1 MSLATVSYAGRAGDG
16 ERQARDLWRL
26 LDPGFLAEAG
36 WDSRREVLAPAP
48 DHPLLGFRACRVLGC
63 QGHALLPEQ
72 LCATCRSVYRRSDLS
87 MEDFAA
93 AGPVRVKRCGEAIC
107 SVNGCPRPV
116 RVRRLELCYTH
127 EHQRKRLGLPLA
139 EFVDH
144 PGVLP
149 LPGFGRCQVRV
160 CDRQAHG
167 RRGLCR
173 PHDVRWWEQLRAGQV
188 ADATFGEWCRTAAPT
203 ASGHQVVFRG
213 LVPRVQAEVLFGL
226 QERCGHGALIYLYQL
241 RIFCR
246 KLLAVNAST
255 IFSVEASQLP
265 RHQRVLADDLQQ
277 AVSRAGISPEDEQR
291 KDIWNTSVLGHGRRR
306 VIDFTGIS
314 QDWLREA
321 VKQWVAEELPTR
333 RGDHATAILQDHVH
347 RAEELS
353 ASLRLHRDD
362 HGDDPRALGRADI
375 VAFLARLKHRE
386 ATGHISSWRRS
397 TTCRNLAMI
406 LRECRALGLTRPGQP
421 MAGLQDDFA
430 IRRDDIP
437 QQAADDEPGRAL
449 PAGVLNQLIHALPEL
464 EQVSGPHVRAAVE
477 LLMDTG
483 RRPTEIC
490 KLGYDCLE
498 QDADGKY
505 ALIYTDFKANKARRR
520 LPITGKTAQVITGQQ
535 DRVRSRY
542 PGVPVCELVL
552 FPRSTRNREGKRPVV
567 DSVVASHHR
576 AWVDSLPAL
585 RLEDG
590 REFDKAAVFLYAYRH
605 SFAQRHADAGTPVD
619 VLRDL
624 MGHRSM
630 STTQGY
636 YSITAKRTRAAV
648 DALAAFQF
656 DRNGNRV
663 WREARALLD
672 SEHQRLAV
680 GQVAVPFGAC
690 SEPSNV
696 QAGGGACPFRFRC
709 LGCGHFRSDPSYL
722 PELREYLDTL
732 LRTRERVRS
741 ACDLDDWAKTEAM
754 PSEAEITRLRQLIRR
769 AEADLD
775 QLSDADRS
783 QIIQAVEAVRAM
795 RRSVHLGMPA
805 IRPDAASLP
814 GQRPA

>member
-1 MSLATVSYAGRAGDG
+1 MSVATVSYAGQAGD
-16 ERQARDLWRL
+16 ERQPEDLWHL
-26 LDPGFLAEAG
+26 LDPGFLAAAG
-36 WDSRREVLAPAP
+36 WDPRQEVLVPSL
-48 DHPLLGFRACRVLGC
+48 DHPLLGFRVCRVLGC
-63 QGHALLPEQ
+63 QGQALLPDQ
-72 LCATCRSVYRRSDLS
+72 LCATCQGACRRSDLS
-87 MEDFAA
+87 MEEFAA
-93 AGPVRVKRCGEAIC
+93 AGPVRARRCGEAIC

-127 EHQRKRLGLPLA
+127 EHQRKRLGLPLP
-139 EFVDH
+139 EFLGH
-144 PGVLP
+144 PEAAP
-149 LPGFGRCQVRV
+149 LPGFGRCRAGV

-173 PHDVRWWEQLRAGQV
+173 PHDVRWWQQRRAGQV
-188 ADATFGEWCRTAAPT
+188 TDAGFDGWCQTAAPV
-203 ASGHQVVFRG
+203 ASGHQVIFRG
-213 LVPRVQAEVLFGL
+213 LTPRVQAEVLFGL
-226 QERCGHGALIYLYQL
+226 QERCRHGALTHLHQL
-241 RIFCR
+241 RILCR
-246 KLLAVNAST
+246 RLLAGNLCT
-255 IFSVEASQLP
+255 IMSVETSQLA
-265 RHQRVLADDLQQ
+265 REQRRLVRDLQD
-277 AVSRAGISPEDEQR
+277 AVSRAGTSPEEEQR
-291 KDIWNTSVLGHGRRR
+291 KDIWHTAVLGHGRRR

-314 QDWLREA
+314 QGWLREA

-333 RGDHATAILQDHVH
+333 RGDHATAILQDHVR

-375 VAFLARLKHRE
+375 IAFLARLKHRQ
-386 ATGHISSWRRS
+386 ASGQISSWRRS

-421 MAGLQDDFA
+421 MAGLPDDFA

-437 QQAADDEPGRAL
+437 QQPADDEPGRAL
-449 PAGVLNQLIHALPEL
+449 PAGVLNQLIDAFPAL
-464 EQVSGPHVRAAVE
+464 EQVSGADIRAAVV

-490 KLGYDCLE
+490 KLGWDCLD
-498 QDADGKY
+498 QDSDGKY
-505 ALIYTDFKANKARRR
+505 ALIYTDFKANRAGRR
-520 LPITGKTAQVITGQQ
+520 LPVADETVKVVIGQQ
-535 DRVRSRY
+535 QRIRARY
-542 PGVPVCELVL
+542 PDTPASELAL

-576 AWVDSLPAL
+576 SWVDSLPPL

-590 REFDKAAVFLYAYRH
+590 REFDKTAVFLYAYRH

-648 DALAAFQF
+648 DALAAFQL
-656 DRNGNRV
+656 DRRGNRV
-663 WREARALLD
+663 WREARVLLD

-680 GQVAVPFGAC
+680 GQVAVPFGVC

-722 PELREYLDTL
+722 PELRDYLDTL

-741 ACDLDDWAKTEAM
+741 ACDLDEWARTEAM
-754 PSEAEITRLRQLIRR
+754 PSEEEISRLRQLIHR

-775 QLSDADRS
+775 QLSEADRD
-783 QIIQAVEAVRAM
+783 QITRAVETVRAM

-805 IRPDAASLP
+805 IRPGTTSLP

>member
-1 MSLATVSYAGRAGDG
+1 MSAEPAVYAGRRAGG
-16 ERQARDLWRL
+16 ERPAGDLWRL
-26 LDPGFLAEAG
+26 LDPGFLAAAG
-36 WDSRREVLAPAP
+36 WDARREVLAPAP

-63 QGHALLPEQ
+63 QGHALLPDQ
-72 LCATCRSVYRRSDLS
+72 LCATCRGAYRRSDLS
-87 MEDFAA
+87 MQQFIA
-93 AGPVRVKRCGEAIC
+93 AGPARARRCGEAIC

-116 RVRRLELCYTH
+116 RTRRLELCNTH
-127 EHQRKRLGLPLA
+127 EHQRQQLGLPLA
-139 EFVDH
+139 QFVGH
-144 PGVLP
+144 PGAVP
-149 LPGFGRCQVRV
+149 LPGFGRCRAGV

-173 PHDVRWWEQLRAGQV
+173 PHDVRWWQQLRAGQV
-188 ADATFGEWCRTAAPT
+188 TDAKLEDWCRTAAPV
-203 ASGHQVVFRG
+203 ASGHQVVLRG
-213 LVPRVQAEVLFGL
+213 LAPRVQAEVLFGL
-226 QERCGHGALIYLYQL
+226 QERCRHGALTYLYQL

-246 KLLAVNAST
+246 RLLAADAAT
-255 IFSVEASQLP
+255 IFSVEASQLAG
-265 RHQRVLADDLQQ
+265 HQRALADDLQQ
-277 AVSRAGISPEDEQR
+277 AASRAGTSPEQEQR
-291 KDIWNTSVLGHGRRR
+291 KDIWNTAVLGHGRRR

-321 VKQWVAEELPTR
+321 VKVWAAEELPTR
-333 RGDHATAILQDHVH
+333 RGDHATAVLQDHVR
-347 RAEELS
+347 RAGELS

-375 VAFLARLKHRE
+375 IAFLARLKHHQ
-386 ATGHISSWRRS
+386 ASGHISAWRRS
-397 TTCRNLAMI
+397 TTCRHLAMI

-421 MAGLQDDFA
+421 MAGLPDDFA
-430 IRRDDIP
+430 SRRDDIP
-437 QQAADDEPGRAL
+437 QQPADGEPGRAL
-449 PAGVLNQLIHALPEL
+449 PAGVLSQLIDALPAL
-464 EQVSGPHVRAAVE
+464 EQASGPDIRAAVE

-483 RRPTEIC
+483 RRPAEIC
-490 KLGYDCLE
+490 KLGWDCLD

-505 ALIYTDFKANKARRR
+505 ALIYTDFKANRAGRR
-520 LPITGKTAQVITGQQ
+520 LPITGETANVVISQQ
-535 DRVRSRY
+535 QRARARY
-542 PGVPVCELVL
+542 PDTPASGLAL
-552 FPRSTRNREGKRPVV
+552 FPRSTRNRDGTRPVD

-576 AWVDSLPAL
+576 AWVDSLPGL
-585 RLEDG
+585 QLEDG
-590 REFDKAAVFLYAYRH
+590 REFGKTAVFLYAYRH

-709 LGCGHFRSDPSYL
+709 LGCGHFRTDPSYL
-722 PELREYLDTL
+722 PELRDYLDTL

-741 ACDLDDWAKTEAM
+741 ACNLEEWAKTEAM

-775 QLSDADRS
+775 RLSDADRN
-783 QIIQAVEAVRAM
+783 QITHAVETIRAT

-805 IRPDAASLP
+805 IRPAATSLP

>member
-1 MSLATVSYAGRAGDG
+1 VSVAPVSYAGREGESRAG
-16 ERQARDLWRL
+16 DLWRL
-26 LDPGFLAEAG
+26 LDPGFLAGAG
-36 WDSRREVLAPAP
+36 WDPRRQVLAPPP

-63 QGHALLPEQ
+63 QGQALLPEQ
-72 LCATCRSVYRRSDLS
+72 LCATCRGAYRCSGLS
-87 MEDFAA
+87 MEEFTA
-93 AGPVRVKRCGEAIC
+93 AGPARAKRCGEVIC
-107 SVNGCPRPV
+107 SVGGCPRPV

-127 EHQRKRLGLPLA
+127 EHQRNRLGLPLA
-139 EFVDH
+139 EFLDH
-144 PGVLP
+144 PEAVP
-149 LPGFGRCQVRV
+149 LPGFGQCRAEV

-173 PHDVRWWEQLRAGQV
+173 AHDVRWWAQLRAGQV
-188 ADATFGEWCRTAAPT
+188 TDIGFEDWCRAAAPV
-203 ASGHQVVFRG
+203 ASGHQVVLRG
-213 LVPRVQAEVLFGL
+213 LAPRVQAEVLFGL
-226 QERCGHGALIYLYQL
+226 QERCRHGALTYLYQL

-246 KLLAVNAST
+246 RLLAASAST
-255 IFSVEASQLP
+255 ILSAGASQFA
-265 RHQRVLADDLQQ
+265 RHQQALVLDLQQ
-277 AVSRAGISPEDEQR
+277 AVSRAGISPDQEQR
-291 KDIWNTSVLGHGRRR
+291 KDIWNTAVLGHGRRR
-306 VIDFTGIS
+306 VIDFTGVS

-333 RGDHATAILQDHVH
+333 RGDHATAILQDHVR

-362 HGDDPRALGRADI
+362 RGDDPGALGRADI
-375 VAFLARLKHRE
+375 IAFLAHLKHRE
-386 ATGHISSWRRS
+386 ASGHISSWRRS
-397 TTCRNLAMI
+397 TTCRHLAMM
-406 LRECRALGLTRPGQP
+406 LRECRALGLARPGQP
-421 MAGLQDDFA
+421 MAGLPDDFA
-430 IRRDDIP
+430 IRPGDIP
-437 QQAADDEPGRAL
+437 QRAADGEAGRAL
-449 PAGVLNQLIHALPEL
+449 PAGVLNQLIGALPAL
-464 EQVSGPHVRAAVE
+464 EQAAGPGIRAAVE

-483 RRPTEIC
+483 RRPAEIC
-490 KLGYDCLE
+490 KLGWDCLG
-498 QDADGKY
+498 QDADGKH
-505 ALIYTDFKANKARRR
+505 ALIYADFKANKAGRR

-542 PGVPVCELVL
+542 PGVPVCELAL
-552 FPRSTRNREGKRPVV
+552 FPRRFRNRDGTLPTGS
-567 DSVVASHHR
+567 SVLATHHR
-576 AWVDSLPAL
+576 AWVDALPPL

-590 REFDKAAVFLYAYRH
+590 REFGKAAVFLYAYRH
-605 SFAQRHADAGTPVD
+605 SFAQRHADSGTPVD
-619 VLRDL
+619 VLKDL
-624 MGHRSM
+624 MGHQSM
-630 STTQGY
+630 TTTQGY

-656 DRNGNRV
+656 DRAGARV
-663 WREARALLD
+663 WHEARALLD

-722 PELREYLDTL
+722 PELRDYLDTL

-741 ACDLDDWAKTEAM
+741 ACDLEEWAKAEAM

-769 AEADLD
+769 AEADLS
-775 QLSDADRS
+775 QLSDADQN
-783 QIIQAVEAVRAM
+783 QITHAVETVRAM

-805 IRPDAASLP
+805 IRADATSPP

>member
-1 MSLATVSYAGRAGDG
+1 MSVEPVGDAWRTSD
-16 ERQARDLWRL
+16 ERRSGDLWRL
-26 LDPGFLAEAG
+26 LDPGFLAAAG
-36 WDSRREVLAPAP
+36 WDPRREVLAPAP

-72 LCATCRSVYRRSDLS
+72 LCATCQGAYRRSDLG
-87 MEDFAA
+87 MQQFIA
-93 AGPVRVKRCGEAIC
+93 AGPERARRCGEAIC

-116 RVRRLELCYTH
+116 RTRRLELCNTH
-127 EHQRKRLGLPLA
+127 EHQRKQLGLPLA
-139 EFVDH
+139 QFVDH
-144 PGVLP
+144 PGAVP
-149 LPGFGRCQVRV
+149 LPGFGRCRAGV

-173 PHDVRWWEQLRAGQV
+173 PHDVRWWQQFRAGQV
-188 ADATFGEWCRTAAPT
+188 TDAGFEDWCRTAAPV
-203 ASGHQVVFRG
+203 ASGHQVVLRG
-213 LVPRVQAEVLFGL
+213 LAPRVQAEVLFGL
-226 QERCGHGALIYLYQL
+226 QERCRHGALTYLYQL

-246 KLLAVNAST
+246 RLLAADAST
-255 IFSVEASQLP
+255 IFSVKASQLP
-265 RHQRVLADDLQQ
+265 GHQRALAEDLQQ

-321 VKQWVAEELPTR
+321 VKVWVAEELPTR
-333 RGDHATAILQDHVH
+333 RGDHATAILQDHVR
-347 RAEELS
+347 RAGELS
-353 ASLRLHRDD
+353 VSLRLHRGD
-362 HGDDPRALGRADI
+362 HGDDPRALSRADI
-375 VAFLARLKHRE
+375 IAFLARLKHLEDR
-386 ATGHISSWRRS
+386 GHISAWRRS
-397 TTCRNLAMI
+397 TTCRHLAMI

-421 MAGLQDDFA
+421 MAGLPDDFA

-437 QQAADDEPGRAL
+437 QQPADDEPGRAL
-449 PAGVLNQLIHALPEL
+449 PAGVLNQLIGALPEL
-464 EQVSGPHVRAAVE
+464 EQASGPDIRAAVE

-483 RRPTEIC
+483 RRPTEVC
-490 KLGYDCLE
+490 KLGWDCLG

-505 ALIYTDFKANKARRR
+505 ALIYTDFKANRAGRR
-520 LPITGKTAQVITGQQ
+520 LPLTGETAKVVISQQ
-535 DRVRSRY
+535 QRARARY
-542 PGVPVCELVL
+542 PDTPASELAL
-552 FPRSTRNREGKRPVV
+552 FPRSTRNREGKRPVG

-576 AWVDSLPAL
+576 AWVDSLPGP
-585 RLEDG
+585 RLQDG

-722 PELREYLDTL
+722 PELRDYLDTL

-741 ACDLDDWAKTEAM
+741 ASDLDEWARTEAM
-754 PSEAEITRLRQLIRR
+754 PSEEEITRLRLLIRR
-769 AEADLD
+769 AEADLG
-775 QLSDADRS
+775 QLSDADRN
-783 QIIQAVEAVRAM
+783 QIIQAIEAVRAM
-795 RRSVHLGMPA
+795 RRTVHLGMPA
-805 IRPDAASLP
+805 IRTAASSP
-814 GQRPA
+814 ARRPA

>member
-1 MSLATVSYAGRAGDG
+1 VSVEPVSYAGRASD
-16 ERQARDLWRL
+16 ERQAGDLWRL
-26 LDPGFLAEAG
+26 LDPGFLAAAG
-36 WDSRREVLAPAP
+36 WDPRREVLAPAP

-63 QGHALLPEQ
+63 QGHALLPDQ
-72 LCATCRSVYRRSDLS
+72 LCATCRGAYRRSDLS
-87 MEDFAA
+87 MQQFSA
-93 AGPVRVKRCGEAIC
+93 AGPARARRCGEAIC

-116 RVRRLELCYTH
+116 RTGRLQLCNTH
-127 EHQRKRLGLPLA
+127 EHQRKQLGLPLA
-139 EFVDH
+139 QFAGH
-144 PGVLP
+144 PGAVP
-149 LPGFGRCQVRV
+149 LPGFGRCRAGV

-173 PHDVRWWEQLRAGQV
+173 PHDVRWWQQFRAGQV
-188 ADATFGEWCRTAAPT
+188 TDAKFEDWCRTAAPV
-203 ASGHQVVFRG
+203 ASGHQVVLRG
-213 LVPRVQAEVLFGL
+213 LAPRVQAEVLFGL
-226 QERCGHGALIYLYQL
+226 QERCRHGALTYLYQL

-246 KLLAVNAST
+246 RLLAAGAAT
-255 IFSVEASQLP
+255 IFSVEASQLA
-265 RHQRVLADDLQQ
+265 RHQRALADDLQQ
-277 AVSRAGISPEDEQR
+277 AVSRAGISPEQEQR
-291 KDIWNTSVLGHGRRR
+291 KDIWNTAVLGHGRRR
-306 VIDFTGIS
+306 VIDFTGVS

-321 VKQWVAEELPTR
+321 VKVWVAEELPIR
-333 RGDHATAILQDHVH
+333 RGDHATAILQDHVR
-347 RAEELS
+347 RAGELS
-353 ASLRLHRDD
+353 VSLRLHRGD

-375 VAFLARLKHRE
+375 IAFLVRLKHLE
-386 ATGHISSWRRS
+386 ASGHISAWRRS
-397 TTCRNLAMI
+397 TTCRHLAMI

-421 MAGLQDDFA
+421 MAGLPDDFA

-437 QQAADDEPGRAL
+437 QQPADDVPGRAL
-449 PAGVLNQLIHALPEL
+449 PAGVLNQLIDALPVL
-464 EQVSGPHVRAAVE
+464 EQASGPDIRAAVE

-483 RRPTEIC
+483 RRPAEIC
-490 KLGYDCLE
+490 KLGWDCLD

-505 ALIYTDFKANKARRR
+505 ALIYTDFKANRAGRR
-520 LPITGKTAQVITGQQ
+520 LPITGETAKVVISQQ
-535 DRVRSRY
+535 QRARARY
-542 PGVPVCELVL
+542 PDTPASELAL
-552 FPRSTRNREGKRPVV
+552 FPRSTRNREGKRPVD
-567 DSVVASHHR
+567 DSVVGSYHR
-576 AWVDSLPAL
+576 AWVDSLPGL

-590 REFDKAAVFLYAYRH
+590 REFDKTAVFLYAYRH

-636 YSITAKRTRAAV
+636 YSVTAKRTRAAV

-722 PELREYLDTL
+722 PELRDYLDTL
-732 LRTRERVRS
+732 LRTSERVRS
-741 ACDLDDWAKTEAM
+741 ACHLEEWARTDAM
-754 PSEAEITRLRQLIRR
+754 PSEEEITRLRQLIRR
-769 AEADLD
+769 AEGDLD
-775 QLSDADRS
+775 QLSDADRN
-783 QIIQAVEAVRAM
+783 QITQAIETVRAM
-795 RRSVHLGMPA
+795 RRNVHLGMPA
-805 IRPDAASLP
+805 IRPAATSLP
-814 GQRPA
+814 GRRPA